1 MSGEV
6 PPNSAVPTPESVL
19 GHLEFAERIV
29 DMARNARQEVVICS
43 HDLDRR
49 IYGDAALIDVL
60 RRFLLEHRRG
70 RLRGLVIDTRSAM
83 RGAHRLV
90 ELSRT
95 LSSRIEF
102 RKPDTAID
110 SGDYVIVDQRR
121 LLIRPDAGE
130 LEASYYA
137 DAPGL
142 AREQLLAF
150 ERTWAGAP
158 PARDFAD
165 LQI

>member
-1 MSGEV
+1 MALTTKADIISKHGSTPTDTGSDTGTAATDSG
-6 PPNSAVPTPESVL
+6 A
-19 GHLEFAERIV
+19 
-29 DMARNARQEVVICS
+29 
-43 HDLDRR
+43 
-49 IYGDAALIDVL
+49 
-60 RRFLLEHRRG
+60 
-70 RLRGLVIDTRSAM
+70 
-83 RGAHRLV
+83 
-90 ELSRT
+90 
-95 LSSRIEF
+95 
-102 RKPDTAID
+102 DTAID

-158 PARDFAD
+158 PARDFTD